1 MDAGCR
7 TLKKVE
13 RSAVIFRARTYFK
26 GVRYSVRSIFL
37 TTKGVGVRQKKEKGR
52 SYSTFCIGV
61 ILLFS
66 ALSGCAAS
74 KQVKLGD
81 QFSKDQ
87 RWEEAYQT
95 YSEALKKDPF
105 DQKLKQKM
113 DEAKEKAAAVHAE
126 RANKL
131 MNQGKVLV
139 ALEEIKRALSLDPA
153 HKEHQELLGRIL
165 RKKQAEEDVLL
176 GQKLMKAER
185 YSEAI
190 EYLERALQFEPDL
203 PSAAEM
209 LAQAVEKEKTAG
221 DEADELSLKSHQ
233 PITLK
238 FQNAR
243 LKEVFDLLSRT
254 AGINI
259 LFDKDVRDDPITI
272 FVKEATFK
280 EALNLIF
287 ATNNLFMKKISDET
301 ILIIPK
307 TKQKVDQYQDLII
320 RTFYLSNMKAKEMVN
335 LLRTMLETRR
345 VFVNDELNTIVIRD
359 TPEKV
364 KLAEKIIEAN
374 DRKVA
379 EVMFEVEILEM
390 NRSKALKYGW
400 NFSRNQVAGSVGG
413 NASGGISL
421 QELKDINDSTIF
433 FVLPSILIDFFKQQ
447 SDAQTLANPRIR
459 VIDNK
464 IAKINIGD
472 RVPILLSTTSSVPAG
487 VTGGGQTTTTSV
499 EFKDVGIKLSI
510 EPDVHLTND
519 VTLKLTLEVTSLQDL
534 VDLGNGQRQ
543 FRFGNRSTETVLSVR
558 DSETVVISGLIRDDD
573 RTTVNKIPGLGDIP
587 ILGKLFSSV
596 DKAKGKTDVVM
607 TITPHI
613 IHNMETPDKVLQSF
627 WSGTEETYSTRPLFS
642 EFPTVGEVR
651 RERESPEGSS
661 QGMPPSPAAPPLE
674 SRPPAP
680 LVPQP
685 ENRAASVLS
694 VIPRETTVASAGEVW
709 LEVRADNVTALS
721 SATLSLS
728 FDPTVLKL
736 KGVTE
741 GGFLKGDG
749 KTTSFISSTQPGGG
763 TVDIQVSRPADEK
776 GISGSG
782 TLFVVIFTGERSGAS
797 SRIDFR
803 NVRLLNPSRGPIPA
817 DIFPGLVNVR

>member
-1 MDAGCR
+1 M
-7 TLKKVE
+7 
-13 RSAVIFRARTYFK
+13 
-26 GVRYSVRSIFL
+26 
-37 TTKGVGVRQKKEKGR
+37 
-52 SYSTFCIGV
+52 V

-66 ALSGCAAS
+66 VLSGCATS
-74 KQVKLGD
+74 KQIKLGD
-81 QFSKDQ
+81 QFSKDE
-87 RWEEAYQT
+87 RWEEAYET
-95 YSEALKKDPF
+95 YSEALKKDPL
-105 DQKLKQKM
+105 DQNVKQKM
-113 DEAKEKAAAVHAE
+113 DEAKEKAAAVHAA
-126 RANKL
+126 RASALLEQN
-131 MNQGKVLV
+131 NVLV

-153 HKEHQELLGRIL
+153 KKENQELLGKIL
-165 RKKQAEEDVLL
+165 RKKQATDDFLL

-185 YSEAI
+185 YGEAA
-190 EYLERALQFEPDL
+190 ELLERALQLDPNL
-203 PSAAEM
+203 PSAAAM
-209 LAQAVEKEKTAG
+209 LAQAVKKERSLG
-221 DEADELSLKSHQ
+221 EEVDELSLKSRQ

-243 LKEVFDLLSRT
+243 LKEVFDLLAKT

-307 TKQKVDQYQDLII
+307 TKQKVDQYQDLVI

-379 EVMFEVEILEM
+379 EMMFEVEILEM

-400 NFSRNQVAGSVGG
+400 NFSQYQIGAGIGSAAVTAGSVPGRL
-413 NASGGISL
+413 SL
-421 QELKDINDSTIF
+421 QDLRNINDSTIF

-464 IAKINIGD
+464 VAKINIGD
-472 RVPILLSTTSSVPAG
+472 RVPILLSTTASIPTSAI
-487 VTGGGQTTTTSV
+487 GGGQTTTTSI

-510 EPDVHLTND
+510 EPDIHLSDD
-519 VTLKLTLEVTSLQDL
+519 VTLKVQLDVTSLGDL
-534 VDLGNGQRQ
+534 VDLGNGQKQ
-543 FRFGNRSTETVLSVR
+543 FRFGNRSTETTLNVR

-573 RTTVNKIPGLGDIP
+573 RTTTTKIPGLGDIP
-587 ILGKLFSSV
+587 IIGRLFSSV
-596 DKAKGKTDVVM
+596 DKSKGKTDIVM

-613 IHNMETPDKVLQSF
+613 IKNIETPDKLLQSF
-627 WSGTEETYSTRPLFS
+627 WSGTEETYSTKPLFA

-651 RERESPEGSS
+651 REQREFQEMPSGAPPAGS
-661 QGMPPSPAAPPLE
+661 QAPAAPP
-674 SRPPAP
+674 SSARPPDSKPAP
-680 LVPQP
+680 LAPQP
-685 ENRAASVLS
+685 ESGGTSVLTI
-694 VIPRETTVASAGEVW
+694 IPREATVAAGGEVRV
-709 LEVRADNVTALS
+709 EVRVDNVTGLS
-721 SATLSLS
+721 SALLSLS

-741 GGFLKGDG
+741 GNFLKGDG
-749 KTTSFISSTQPGGG
+749 RNTSFISSSQPGGAS
-763 TVDIQVSRPADEK
+763 VDIQVSRQADEK

-782 TLFVVIFTGERSGAS
+782 TLFVVTFTGDRAGAS

>member
-1 MDAGCR
+1 M
-7 TLKKVE
+7 
-13 RSAVIFRARTYFK
+13 
-26 GVRYSVRSIFL
+26 
-37 TTKGVGVRQKKEKGR
+37 RQKKGKDR
-52 SYSTFCIGV
+52 SSFILGIV

-66 ALSGCAAS
+66 ALSGCATS

-81 QFSKDQ
+81 QFSKEQ
-87 RWEEAYQT
+87 RWEEAYET
-95 YSEALKKDPF
+95 YAEALKKDPL
-105 DQKLKQKM
+105 DQNLKQKM
-113 DEAKEKAAAVHAE
+113 DDAKEKAAAVHAA
-126 RANKL
+126 RASDLLEQN
-131 MNQGKVLV
+131 NVLV
-139 ALEEIKRALSLDPA
+139 ALEEVKRALSLDPA
-153 HKEHQELLGRIL
+153 KKENQELLGKIL
-165 RKKQAEEDVLL
+165 RKKQATDDFLL

-185 YSEAI
+185 YGEAA
-190 EYLERALQFEPDL
+190 ELFERALQLDPNL
-203 PSAAEM
+203 PSGAAM
-209 LAQAVEKEKTAG
+209 LAQAVKKDRSVGQEV
-221 DEADELSLKSHQ
+221 DELSLKSRQ

-243 LKEVFDLLSRT
+243 LKEVFDLLAKT

-272 FVKEATFK
+272 FVKEASFK

-307 TKQKVDQYQDLII
+307 TKQKVDQYQDLVI
-320 RTFYLSNMKAKEMVN
+320 RTFYISNMKAKEMVN

-364 KLAEKIIEAN
+364 KLAEKIIDAN

-379 EVMFEVEILEM
+379 EMMFEVEILEM

-400 NFSRNQVAGSVGG
+400 SFSQYQIGAGVGSAATSAAGSIPGRL
-413 NASGGISL
+413 SL
-421 QELKDINDSTIF
+421 QDLRNINDSTIF

-464 IAKINIGD
+464 TAKINIGD
-472 RVPILLSTTSSVPAG
+472 RVPILLSTTASIPTSAI
-487 VTGGGQTTTTSV
+487 GGGQTTTTSI

-510 EPDVHLTND
+510 EPDIHLSDD
-519 VTLKLTLEVTSLQDL
+519 VTLKVTLEVTSLGDL
-534 VDLGNGQRQ
+534 VDLGNGQKQ
-543 FRFGNRSTETVLSVR
+543 FRFGNRSTETTLNVR

-573 RTTVNKIPGLGDIP
+573 RTTTTKVPGLGDIP

-596 DKAKGKTDVVM
+596 DKSKGKTDIVM

-613 IHNMETPDKVLQSF
+613 IKNIETPDKILQSF
-627 WSGTEETYSTRPLFS
+627 WSGTEETYSTKPLFA

-651 RERESPEGSS
+651 QPREG
-661 QGMPPSPAAPPLE
+661 QPPGTPPAGGPAAPAQP
-674 SRPPAP
+674 SDSKPAP

-685 ENRAASVLS
+685 ESRETSLLS
-694 VIPRETTVASAGEVW
+694 VSPREATTTAGGDVR
-709 LEVRADNVTALS
+709 LEVRVDNVSQLS
-721 SATLSLS
+721 SANLSLS

-741 GGFLKGDG
+741 GSFMKGDG
-749 KTTSFISSTQPGGG
+749 
-763 TVDIQVSRPADEK
+763 R
-776 GISGSG
+776 
-782 TLFVVIFTGERSGAS
+782 
-797 SRIDFR
+797 
-803 NVRLLNPSRGPIPA
+803 
-817 DIFPGLVNVR
+817 